1 MENIIKVATT
11 STEAKELINNYV
23 APTPV
28 EVQIAQEAR
37 KAQRVKKERKMNKA
51 KFADR
56 KAKMIEIFKANNGK
70 RKPTLYAFVEEFG
83 LKEGAAGA
91 QFYNIKKLLAK

>member
-1 MENIIKVATT
+1 MENIIKVATS

-37 KAQRVKKERKMNKA
+37 KARKAKPKMNKA
-51 KFADR
+51 KFAER
-56 KAKMIEIFKANNGK
+56 TEKMKEIFKANNGV
-70 RKPTLYAFVEEFG
+70 RKATIYSFVEAFDMH
-83 LKEGAAGA
+83 EGTASIS
-91 QFYNIKKLLAK
+91 FYKIKKLLAK

>member
-1 MENIIKVATT
+1 MENIIKVATS

-37 KAQRVKKERKMNKA
+37 KAQKVAKPKMNKA

-56 KAKMIEIFKANNGK
+56 TEKMKEIFKANNGV
-70 RKPTLYAFVEEFG
+70 RKATIYAFVETFEMR
-83 LKEGAAGA
+83 EGTAMVA
-91 QFYNIKKLLAK
+91 FYKIKKLLAK